1 MFVDRIR
8 IPPVLFLELID
19 VELPYHMQYLG
30 KIKDV
35 EKADYVEIVCDGTV
49 VSATA
54 VAGENRVFLGEVD
67 RRKLERVEELRQKG
81 LIKPVR
87 YMGEPEGK
95 VLCPVCGEPV
105 FESWAY
111 YVGFYYH
118 SECFKKAYRK
128 FW

>member
-8 IPPVLFLELID
+8 IPPVLFLKLID
-19 VELPYHMQYLG
+19 VELPYYLYYR
-30 KIKDV
+30 KNRNDV

-49 VSATA
+49 VRAEA

-67 RRKLERVEELRQKG
+67 RRKLERVEELRQKD

-95 VLCPVCGEPV
+95 ALCPVCGEPV

-111 YVGFYYH
+111 YVGLYYH
-118 SECFKKAYRK
+118 SDCFKKAYRK